1 MNAADTSRLEKDNE
15 IDDTNILKDIT
26 VMNELGTSLCNGE
39 NNILQP
45 INENEDDASNNNNAE
60 KSESKDDK
68 NEDDSNNNEK
78 NNDKVNTSN
87 VLQNI
92 EIEDKDNSNAN
103 GD

>member
-1 MNAADTSRLEKDNE
+1 MNGADTSKQE

-60 KSESKDDK
+60 STDVNQDVK
-68 NEDDSNNNEK
+68 NEDDSNNTNT
-78 NNDKVNTSN
+78 DKVNTSD

-92 EIEDKDNSNAN
+92 EIEDKDNSN
-103 GD
+103 G

>member
-1 MNAADTSRLEKDNE
+1 VNGADTSKQE

-60 KSESKDDK
+60 STDVNQDVK
-68 NEDDSNNNEK
+68 NEDDSNNTNT
-78 NNDKVNTSN
+78 DKVNTSD
-87 VLQNI
+87 VL
-92 EIEDKDNSNAN
+92 
-103 GD
+103 

>member
-1 MNAADTSRLEKDNE
+1 MNGADTSKQE

-60 KSESKDDK
+60 STDVNQDVK
-68 NEDDSNNNEK
+68 NEDDSNNTNT
-78 NNDKVNTSN
+78 DKVNTSD
-87 VLQNI
+87 VL
-92 EIEDKDNSNAN
+92 
-103 GD
+103 